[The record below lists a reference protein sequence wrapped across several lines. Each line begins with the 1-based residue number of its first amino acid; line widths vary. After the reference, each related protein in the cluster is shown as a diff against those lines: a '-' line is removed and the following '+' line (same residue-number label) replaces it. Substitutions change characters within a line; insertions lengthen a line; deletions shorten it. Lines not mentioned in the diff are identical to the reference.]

1 VTPSFRTS
9 RRIRFCRIEL
19 ISTGEVAKKI
29 IGGAADVIGNIT
41 GEIKQGV
48 GAK

>member
-1 VTPSFRTS
+1 MTS
-9 RRIRFCRIEL
+9 NNTDAGGSL
-19 ISTGEVAKKI
+19 LNKTGEVAKKI

-41 GEIKQGV
+41 GENKQGV